1 MFLDHLPPSEAQ
13 GRVLL
18 HPEKP
23 LPAGEESASA
33 ASDVH
38 ELAAVDGDDA
48 LDDDAQEQR
57 IKVASALTLQ
67 LEAELDGA
75 APARATQL
83 QAALVSS
90 LLEAVHEPV
99 FVLTARGVLEQANGV
114 GRAWLRTTEGA
125 EALSGLR
132 GAIAASGESGGFA
145 LTRIEAPEHE
155 AHHWLARWTQGSSL
169 LPSVKVERARQAW
182 NLPERSAR
190 VLAQVASGRS
200 NKEIAAALGRSEVT
214 VERHLT
220 SLFRRAGFQSR
231 AELIALELFI
241 DIVVGPRP

>member
-13 GRVLL
+13 GHLLL

-23 LPAGEESASA
+23 FPAAEDGASP

-38 ELAAVDGDDA
+38 ELAAEGGDDE
-48 LDDDAQEQR
+48 LEERAQEQR
-57 IKVASALTLQ
+57 NQAASALALR

-99 FVLTARGVLEQANGV
+99 FVLTSHAGLEQANGV

-125 EALSGLR
+125 EALSALR
-132 GAIAASGESGGFA
+132 AAIAAGAESGGFA

-155 AHHWLARWTQGSSL
+155 AHHWLARWTQGTSL
-169 LPSVKVERARQAW
+169 LPSVKVERARQTW

-220 SLFRRAGFQSR
+220 SLFRRAGCQSR
-231 AELIALELFI
+231 AELIARLYAL
-241 DIVVGPRP
+241 

>member
-1 MFLDHLPPSEAQ
+1 MFLDHLPPSEAH
-13 GRVLL
+13 GRLLL
-18 HPEKP
+18 HAEKP
-23 LPAGEESASA
+23 FAPADGRACAS
-33 ASDVH
+33 SDVV
-38 ELAAVDGDDA
+38 ELAADGDD
-48 LDDDAQEQR
+48 DVPHESAQEQR
-57 IKVASALTLQ
+57 ELAAAALSLQ
-67 LEAELDGA
+67 LEAELEVA
-75 APARATQL
+75 APARATSL

-99 FVLTARGVLEQANGV
+99 FVLTAQGGLEQANGV

-125 EALSGLR
+125 EALSTLR
-132 GAIAASGESGGFA
+132 AAIAAGGEPGGFA

-155 AHHWLARWTQGSSL
+155 AHHWLARWTLGASL
-169 LPSVKVERARQAW
+169 LPSVKVERARQTW

-220 SLFRRAGFQSR
+220 SLFRRAGCQSR
-231 AELIALELFI
+231 AELIARLYAL
-241 DIVVGPRP
+241 